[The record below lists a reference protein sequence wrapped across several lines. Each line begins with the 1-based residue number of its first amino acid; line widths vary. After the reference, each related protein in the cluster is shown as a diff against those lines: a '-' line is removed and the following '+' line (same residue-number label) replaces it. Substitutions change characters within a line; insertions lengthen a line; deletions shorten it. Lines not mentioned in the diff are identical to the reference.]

1 MACRETFRV
10 RRIVQWLLISLLP
23 CYVSA
28 ADDFLSPGLTPAELQ
43 AKLGTNAAPL
53 VVDVRQP
60 GEFGIAHI
68 PGAIN
73 IPLEALEERLEEV
86 RHDNGV
92 LIYCINGSRTRQAEP
107 ILYASSIDNVY
118 HLEGAFYAWLRGKY
132 PIDRDGIKKSG
143 W

>member
-1 MACRETFRV
+1 
-10 RRIVQWLLISLLP
+10 LLISLLP
-23 CYVSA
+23 CQVSA
-28 ADDFLSPGLTPAELQ
+28 ADDFLSAGLTPAELQ
-43 AKLGTNAAPL
+43 AKLGTSRAPL

-60 GEFGIAHI
+60 GEFGIAHV

-73 IPLEALEERLEEV
+73 IPLEDLEERLEEV
-86 RHDNGV
+86 GHDNGV

-107 ILYASSIDNVY
+107 ILYAHDIDNVY

-132 PIDRDGIKKSG
+132 PIERGGIKKSG